1 MKLITKL
8 DQIAATAPCSLALG
22 TFDGLHRGH
31 MAVIHAAAAPGPGL
45 EYWEPA
51 VFTFESS
58 PFGSL
63 LRGDAP
69 RQGAAAGNGGDPQA
83 VQHALFRGQGDGGP
97 HGLRRR
103 FSSANAGPKG
113 SAAERISGLAGGR
126 LGTFPCCSVSAW
138 KTEWSF
144 SWFLPCWRMEKR

>member
-58 PFGSL
+58 PSGVCSVVTPRDKERLLETAGIRLSL
-63 LRGDAP
+63 I
-69 RQGAAAGNGGDPQA
+69 
-83 VQHALFRGQGDGGP
+83 H
-97 HGLRRR
+97 
-103 FSSANAGPKG
+103 
-113 SAAERISGLAGGR
+113 IGR
-126 LGTFPCCSVSAW
+126 LATRARTPA
-138 KTEWSF
+138 
-144 SWFLPCWRMEKR
+144 LPPS

>member
-8 DQIAATAPCSLALG
+8 DQIAETAPCSLALG

-58 PFGSL
+58 PSGVCSVVTPRDKERLLETAGIRRLYSMRFSEVREMCIRDSL
-63 LRGDAP
+63 VPGHGAVVHNFIGDFK
-69 RQGAAAGNGGDPQA
+69 GAGFDHGDP
-83 VQHALFRGQGDGGP
+83 F
-97 HGLRRR
+97 
-103 FSSANAGPKG
+103 
-113 SAAERISGLAGGR
+113 
-126 LGTFPCCSVSAW
+126 
-138 KTEWSF
+138 
-144 SWFLPCWRMEKR
+144 

>member
-8 DQIAATAPCSLALG
+8 DQIAETAPCSLALG

-58 PFGSL
+58 PSGVCSVVTPRDKERLLETAGIRRLYSMRFSEVREMEARTFAEEVLFRKCRAKRLCCGEDFRFG
-63 LRGDAP
+63 R
-69 RQGAAAGNGGDPQA
+69 GAA
-83 VQHALFRGQGDGGP
+83 
-97 HGLRRR
+97 
-103 FSSANAGPKG
+103 
-113 SAAERISGLAGGR
+113 
-126 LGTFPCCSVSAW
+126 GTFPCCSVSAW

-144 SWFLPCWRMEKR
+144 SWSLPCWRMEKR

>member
-58 PFGSL
+58 P
-63 LRGDAP
+63 
-69 RQGAAAGNGGDPQA
+69 
-83 VQHALFRGQGDGGP
+83 
-97 HGLRRR
+97 
-103 FSSANAGPKG
+103 
-113 SAAERISGLAGGR
+113 SGV
-126 LGTFPCCSVSAW
+126 CSVVTPRDKERLLETAGIRRLYRADFT
-138 KTEWSF
+138 KG
-144 SWFLPCWRMEKR
+144 